1 MDNSFI
7 ASTNINNIYEYINA
21 EMVGNH
27 NINLNNDAK
36 NKKIVKKLT
45 KTVFDKINEDMLHS
59 NKKVAVP
66 VNNFNDMVKKRCVP
80 FLLNKISED
89 SLRKASGQYRNTL
102 DKSLKPKRRSVKKQ
116 NGLKVKVDA
125 EFNLQKNN
133 SIKQNKGQF
142 QSYIND
148 SIQFD
153 RIVQESNQKIND
165 TFKAYSEK
173 EQIFNSHD
181 NISDSFT
188 LERCSI
194 KDDIAQNKLDASVF
208 NKAFADTLEIKNGD
222 KDDSN
227 KDKKTSDSEESS
239 MTPKSYS
246 EYDQLNVREL
256 FSKVLVNQKDHSSNQ
271 LESYEG
277 ELYLPNLIRE
287 IGEEAPI
294 QPLLFQNTTQGYE
307 RLGTRSLI
315 IDSGDGSN
323 LDLTAQGTPAAVTNL
338 GSNKWH
344 KLRVNLQETFKIDK
358 LCDIYVKNFTII
370 GATDVSKCL
379 YFTLSIDEFNIIK
392 PSNNKFLKDKMTF
405 LNTNTNTTNSQNV
418 DVVTQ
423 SFPAQSNFVATTNP
437 DTFYN
442 LNITLTNEN
451 NKHADEA
458 QPTDGG
464 DAINGDTF
472 KSYSANTNRFILELL
487 FVPRPKQND
496 IIFDR
501 TPYGSALS
509 AELSNT

>member
-7 ASTNINNIYEYINA
+7 SSTNINNIYEYINA
-21 EMVGNH
+21 EMVNNH

-59 NKKVAVP
+59 NKKVAIP

-89 SLRKASGQYRNTL
+89 SLKNASGQKARNNL
-102 DKSLKPKRRSVKKQ
+102 DMSIKPKRRSVKKQ
-116 NGLKVKVDA
+116 KGLNVKVDA

-133 SIKQNKGQF
+133 SMKNNSEF

-148 SIQFD
+148 SIEFD
-153 RIVQESNQKIND
+153 RIVKESNQKIND

-173 EQIFNSHD
+173 EDIFNSHD

-188 LERCSI
+188 LDRCAL
-194 KDDIAQNKLDASVF
+194 KDDISQNKLDASVF
-208 NKAFADTLEIKNGD
+208 NQAFADKLEIKNGD
-222 KDDSN
+222 KN
-227 KDKKTSDSEESS
+227 EEESKNNNDIQ

-256 FSKVLVNQKDHSSNQ
+256 LSKVLVNQKDHSSNQ

-307 RLGTRSLI
+307 RLGIRTLI
-315 IDSGDGSN
+315 IDSGDGSK
-323 LDLTAQGTPAAVTNL
+323 LDLTSQGTPAAVTNL
-338 GSNKWH
+338 GSNPWY
-344 KLRVNLQETFKIDK
+344 KLRINLQETFKIDK

-379 YFTLSIDEFNIIK
+379 YFTFSIDEFNIIK
-392 PSNNKFLKDKMTF
+392 PSNNKFLKDKITF
-405 LNTNTNTTNSQNV
+405 LNTNIDSNNSTNI

-437 DTFYN
+437 ETFYN

-458 QPTDGG
+458 QPGG
-464 DAINGDTF
+464 EGAASYGHTF
-472 KSYSANTNRFILELL
+472 KQHNLNTNRFILELM
-487 FVPRPKQND
+487 FIPRPKQND

-501 TPYGSALS
+501 TPYGSALN